1 MKLVGKLKDDVANA
15 KSPEEAKQL
24 IENAGMQLT
33 DEELEH
39 ISGGDGVDDILGM
52 RKRKYDKDGNPIGWK
67 GGFR

>member
-33 DEELEH
+33 DEELEN
-39 ISGGDGVDDILGM
+39 ISGRGSDFF
-52 RKRKYDKDGNPIGWK
+52 DKIPVKDSNGNIIGWTSSE
-67 GGFR
+67 GRIR